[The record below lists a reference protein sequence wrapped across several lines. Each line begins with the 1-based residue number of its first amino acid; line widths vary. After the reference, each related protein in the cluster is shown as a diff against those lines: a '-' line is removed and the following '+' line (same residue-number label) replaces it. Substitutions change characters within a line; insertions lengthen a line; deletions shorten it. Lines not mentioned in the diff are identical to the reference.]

1 MKAWANGLLLGSAS
15 LFIGLSLVPS
25 PSLWVLAARAAAEA
39 ATIGALADWFAVTA
53 LFKRPLGLPIPHT
66 ALLPRNKARIGA
78 RLGQF
83 VGEKFLDPDTLAHTL
98 TEADLPGHLATW
110 LDDPEVRSGISAAAL
125 SVLPGVLDALK
136 NPPVRDPV
144 QAKVAEWLGG
154 LDLAGITQRGLV
166 GLVEQGGHLP
176 LLDKAADWA
185 LGQLTAEEPRIKA
198 FLQERAVTY
207 LAGQMDSG
215 LTRLLRLDTKSLADG
230 KIAKWLAD
238 ELAEAILAD
247 AVTRLEELRTPG
259 SPLRHQAHAYLL
271 QHAHSLA
278 ESEAWAANLARL
290 KDYLLAP
297 ERFGQRFAGLWDQVM
312 DDVSAGLPAARPAL
326 ENLLE
331 GHIQSFTDRLR
342 QDPVLR
348 ARVTAQAETLVRAL
362 ITRYRPLAVGYI
374 GETVA
379 RWDDRAVTEQ
389 FEGAVGRDLQFI
401 RINGTCVGA
410 LAGLAL
416 FLVDHFILSA
426 G

>member
-1 MKAWANGLLLGSAS
+1 MKGWATGLLVGSAS
-15 LFIGLSLVPS
+15 LFVGLSFWPAPNV
-25 PSLWVLAARAAAEA
+25 WILAARAAAEA

-66 ALLPRNKARIGA
+66 GLLPRNKARIGA

-83 VGEKFLDPDTLAHTL
+83 VGEKFLDPGTLAQKL

-125 SVLPGVLDALK
+125 SVLPGVVAALK
-136 NPPVRDPV
+136 DPPVRDPV
-144 QAKVAEWLGG
+144 QAKVADWLRGQ
-154 LDLAGITQRGLV
+154 DFAGITQRGLV
-166 GLVEQGGHLP
+166 GLVEHGGHLP

-185 LGQLTAEEPRIKA
+185 LTKLAAEAPRIKA

-238 ELAEAILAD
+238 ELADAILAD

-259 SPLRHQAHAYLL
+259 SPLRYQAHAYLL
-271 QHAHSLA
+271 QNAHSLA
-278 ESEAWAANLARL
+278 ESGAWAANLTRL
-290 KDYLLAP
+290 KDYLLAE
-297 ERFGQRFAGLWDQVM
+297 ERFGPRFAGLWDQVM
-312 DDVSAGLPAARPAL
+312 DDISAGLPAARPAL
-326 ENLLE
+326 EALIAD
-331 GHIQSFTDRLR
+331 HAQRFTDRLR
-342 QDPVLR
+342 HDPTLR

-362 ITRYRPLAVGYI
+362 ITRYRPLAVRYI
-374 GETVA
+374 AETVA
-379 RWDDRAVTEQ
+379 HWDDRAVTEQ

-401 RINGTCVGA
+401 RITGTCVGA
-410 LAGLAL
+410 LAGLVL
-416 FLVDHFILSA
+416 FLVDWFLLA
-426 G
+426 